1 MGHREPSGA
10 SSNDDG
16 VKLHK
21 LITTGI
27 FLLAIQSHRRFTNS
41 SMKKAFVVIAS
52 VWVNCL
58 LAASVDVTV
67 PVQVGKGSRT
77 WTGQA
82 DLDLS
87 GRSGSSSTSGLSV
100 GFQFLGTNEASDFKG
115 SFRLVRQSDR
125 EQVSADNF
133 HAKLSYETKPVE
145 SSFGY
150 VRTDTGYDRAQHI
163 DFLSVN
169 ALGLGVRLLTTEKGK
184 LDGLLGFAHR
194 TERYSDMGNTNI
206 SAPSAD
212 LGIIY
217 HEDFGWTGLDISVS
231 LVPAL
236 KNLSDYIVHQETTLS
251 LLRNAGPFSLKVG
264 IANDYRSKPQV
275 NQVSTDT
282 AYFVRL
288 AYDWK

>member
-1 MGHREPSGA
+1 
-10 SSNDDG
+10 
-16 VKLHK
+16 
-21 LITTGI
+21 
-27 FLLAIQSHRRFTNS
+27 
-41 SMKKAFVVIAS
+41 MKKAFVILVALWFNQR
-52 VWVNCL
+52 V
-58 LAASVDVTV
+58 AASVDIVA
-67 PVQVGKGSRT
+67 PLQAEKGLRA

-100 GFQFLGTNEASDFKG
+100 GFQFVGTNEASDFKG

-125 EQVSADNF
+125 GQVSADNF

-169 ALGLGVRLLTTEKGK
+169 AVGLGVRLLTTEKGK
-184 LDGLLGFAHR
+184 LDGLIGFAHR
-194 TERYSDMGNTNI
+194 TERYSDIGNTDI

-212 LGIIY
+212 LGVIY
-217 HEDFGWTGLDISVS
+217 QEDFGWTGLDISLS

-282 AYFVRL
+282 AYFIRL
-288 AYDWK
+288 AYVWK